1 MKKLAAL
8 SLAGILTLALLASFH
23 STSTRI
29 TFVDT
34 LKIPDG
40 VDPNDENWKGIDL
53 APKDPVQPLTI
64 DEQLKRFLLP
74 AGYKMQPVLAEPQ
87 IQQPAEIVFDG
98 NGRMYVLELRSYMLD
113 ADSKNELEPTSRI
126 SRWEDKNNDGIY
138 ETGTAFVDGL
148 IFPRFVLPYG
158 KNSVLTMESDQDN
171 IYKYTDTNGDGKA
184 DKKEFFTNKY
194 GRSGNVEH
202 QQAFLFYGMDNWLYS
217 TYNAFR
223 IRETPNGII
232 REKTGANRAQWGITQ
247 DDDGKLYF
255 QGG

>member
-8 SLAGILTLALLASFH
+8 SLAGMLTLALLASFH
-23 STSTRI
+23 SSSTR
-29 TFVDT
+29 TTLVDT

-53 APKDPVQPLTI
+53 TPKAPVQPLTI
-64 DEQLKRFLLP
+64 DEQLKKFLLP
-74 AGYKMQPVLAEPQ
+74 AGYQMQPVLAEPQ

-171 IYKYTDTNGDGKA
+171 I
-184 DKKEFFTNKY
+184 
-194 GRSGNVEH
+194 
-202 QQAFLFYGMDNWLYS
+202 
-217 TYNAFR
+217 
-223 IRETPNGII
+223 
-232 REKTGANRAQWGITQ
+232 
-247 DDDGKLYF
+247 
-255 QGG
+255 